1 MTYNKKALGPVISF
15 LVWLLLFGIVC
26 IVGIS
31 NVFAATY
38 PISMTSEV
46 AFYDNSGS
54 SLTSIGTN
62 WMESMQAYYSN
73 NLPTTAGS
81 YGGAI
86 AFNSPIPLL
95 ANHTYALTLT
105 FDNDDIDIALSL
117 KNKIAIGNSISSVK
131 YNYEQGNYYNELV
144 YSNIANKST
153 LQFSFKTASNG
164 NASYIL
170 IPWTTKTNMN
180 KAYYFNQIIIDDL
193 GTTSVTQ
200 DQINSSLNNQTNV
213 INNSITNS
221 ENNIK
226 NSIKDSEDNIKD
238 GIKQGFESCRDS
250 YNLFN
255 LNSNFISNGSIFT
268 TNVSNDNLLVIN
280 STGSSKWHSVRTT
293 LSGFKANTN
302 YSFSISSKSSSLNV
316 PTVIV
321 IFNSKNERLCTL
333 TDKLSC
339 TFNSGEFTS
348 FSFYF
353 YPNYGVDTTE
363 PNTATFSSI
372 MLNEGSSSL
381 PYEEYGQTICSNR
394 IDDTNKKL
402 DEQNKTSKGI
412 LGKLK
417 DLLSYINPF
426 SDNFF
431 VYKLIELL
439 IDALKSLFIPK
450 DGFFMDW
457 WNDFKSYM
465 NLKLGFLTKPID
477 IFISFISGYLNLSD
491 SNIIINIPD
500 ITVPNFEDHIIIHS
514 QSFNWKELLQSKTSL
529 NNLWQLYLD
538 FIDVFLIFNFIGLCE
553 SVYAR
558 IFGGDT
564 SNYEYYTVDDSY
576 YYDNSTGEVSGA
588 SKHSER
594 TTFRKKVR

>member
-15 LVWLLLFGIVC
+15 LVWLLLLGIVC
-26 IVGIS
+26 IVGIT

-62 WMESMQAYYSN
+62 WQESMQAYYSN

-144 YSNIANKST
+144 YSNVDNKST

-226 NSIKDSEDNIKD
+226 NSIKDTEDNIIDSNKETQNVIKD
-238 GIKQGFESCRDS
+238 QFNTCRDS
-250 YNLFN
+250 YNLLPTTERNSTTSGVEYTASNNVITIKGTATSNVGLSINTGNPITLKPGTYTFTVFGNANNVNFN
-255 LNSNFISNGSIFT
+255 LNFYDSN
-268 TNVSNDNLLVIN
+268 N
-280 STGSSKWHSVRTT
+280 SFWQTDAGSSTFVLTQES
-293 LSGFKANTN
+293 
-302 YSFSISSKSSSLNV
+302 
-316 PTVIV
+316 
-321 IFNSKNERLCTL
+321 TL
-333 TDKLSC
+333 TFYSYI
-339 TFNSGEFTS
+339 NTS
-348 FSFYF
+348 STYDVS
-353 YPNYGVDTTE
+353 YQVQLVKGNVE
-363 PNTATFSSI
+363 K
-372 MLNEGSSSL
+372 

-402 DEQNKTSKGI
+402 DEQNNTSKGI

-594 TTFRKKVR
+594 TTFRKKVK

>member
-144 YSNIANKST
+144 YSNVANKST

-170 IPWTTKTNMN
+170 VPWTTKTNMN

-200 DQINSSLNNQTNV
+200 DQINSSLNNQTTE
-213 INNSITNS
+213 INTSITNS

-226 NSIKDSEDNIKD
+226 GSIKDSENNIKD
-238 GIKQGFESCRDS
+238 GIKEGFESCRVS
-250 YNLFN
+250 YNLSSLVNYTVN
-255 LNSNFISNGSIFT
+255 LTNSYYIDKLLLNNFENNMTYTLSFDITSNVEPFIVSIGLGDTYYRKDIPNATFFGNKNGHLSFT
-268 TNVSNDNLLVIN
+268 FTVNDSSYLNLWIRIPRYSSLLNVSANVSN
-280 STGSSKWHSVRTT
+280 
-293 LSGFKANTN
+293 
-302 YSFSISSKSSSLNV
+302 
-316 PTVIV
+316 
-321 IFNSKNERLCTL
+321 
-333 TDKLSC
+333 
-339 TFNSGEFTS
+339 
-348 FSFYF
+348 
-353 YPNYGVDTTE
+353 
-363 PNTATFSSI
+363 I
-372 MLNEGSSSL
+372 MLVKGNVEK

-402 DEQNKTSKGI
+402 DEQNNTSKGI

-594 TTFRKKVR
+594 TTYRKKVK

>member
-26 IVGIS
+26 IVGIT
-31 NVFAATY
+31 NVFAASY

-62 WMESMQAYYSN
+62 WQESMQAYYSN

-144 YSNIANKST
+144 YSNVANKST

-170 IPWTTKTNMN
+170 IPWTTKSNMN
-180 KAYYFNQIIIDDL
+180 KVYYFNQIIIDDL
-193 GTTSVTQ
+193 GTTGVTQ
-200 DQINSSLNNQTNV
+200 DQINSSLNNQTNE
-213 INNSITNS
+213 INNSISNS

-226 NSIKDSEDNIKD
+226 GAIKDTEDNIKD
-238 GIKQGFESCRDS
+238 GIKEGFESCRDS
-250 YNLFN
+250 YNILQLTPTVSGIAN
-255 LNSNFISNGSIFT
+255 IKSDGSIVLDGTISQAYSITIARYNYTSGDYYF
-268 TNVSNDNLLVIN
+268 SFN
-280 STGSSKWHSVRTT
+280 STGDLNGTYFVFRYSDTYYLFNNDQT
-293 LSGFKANTN
+293 FNLSQN
-302 YSFSISSKSSSLNV
+302 YSSYISLVIMPGTYNNV
-316 PTVIV
+316 VIKPM
-321 IFNSKNERLCTL
+321 IEKGTI
-333 TDKLSC
+333 KH
-339 TFNSGEFTS
+339 S
-348 FSFYF
+348 F
-353 YPNYGVDTTE
+353 E
-363 PNTATFSSI
+363 P
-372 MLNEGSSSL
+372 
-381 PYEEYGQTICSNR
+381 YGQTICSNR

-402 DEQNKTSKGI
+402 DEQNNTSKGI

-553 SVYAR
+553 GVYAR

-594 TTFRKKVR
+594 TTFRKKVK

>member
-26 IVGIS
+26 IVGIT

-62 WMESMQAYYSN
+62 WQESMQAYYSN

-180 KAYYFNQIIIDDL
+180 KVYYFNQIIIDDL

-200 DQINSSLNNQTNV
+200 DQINSSLNNQTNE
-213 INNSITNS
+213 INNSIINS

-226 NSIKDSEDNIKD
+226 NSIKDTEDNIKD
-238 GIKQGFESCRDS
+238 GIKEGFETCRDS
-250 YNLFN
+250 YNILQLTPTVSGIAN
-255 LNSNFISNGSIFT
+255 IKSDGSIVLDGTISQAYSITITRYSYTSGDYYF
-268 TNVSNDNLLVIN
+268 SFN
-280 STGSSKWHSVRTT
+280 STGDLNGTYFVFRYSDTYYLFNNDQT
-293 LSGFKANTN
+293 FNLSQN
-302 YSFSISSKSSSLNV
+302 YSSYMSLVIMPGTYNNV
-316 PTVIV
+316 VIKPM
-321 IFNSKNERLCTL
+321 IEKGTI
-333 TDKLSC
+333 KH
-339 TFNSGEFTS
+339 S
-348 FSFYF
+348 F
-353 YPNYGVDTTE
+353 E
-363 PNTATFSSI
+363 P
-372 MLNEGSSSL
+372 
-381 PYEEYGQTICSNR
+381 YGQTICSNR

-402 DEQNKTSKGI
+402 DEQNNTSKGI

-594 TTFRKKVR
+594 TTYRKKVK

>member
-15 LVWLLLFGIVC
+15 LVWLLLLGIVC
-26 IVGIS
+26 IVGIT

-62 WMESMQAYYSN
+62 WQESMQAYYSN

-144 YSNIANKST
+144 YSNVANKST

-180 KAYYFNQIIIDDL
+180 KVYYFNQIIIDDL

-221 ENNIK
+221 ETNIK
-226 NSIKDSEDNIKD
+226 NEIKNTEDNIKD
-238 GIKQGFESCRDS
+238 GIKEGFESCRDS
-250 YNLFN
+250 YNL
-255 LNSNFISNGSIFT
+255 LNVNSKLTFKGFISYNLSLSSDTYTLSLTSIDST
-268 TNVSNDNLLVIN
+268 DDNDKLVIIYYDN
-280 STGSSKWHSVRTT
+280 NQKQKYIYLSNTNKTSTFTVDSSINKISFYSSK
-293 LSGFKANTN
+293 N
-302 YSFSISSKSSSLNV
+302 YDFSSS
-316 PTVIV
+316 T
-321 IFNSKNERLCTL
+321 T
-333 TDKLSC
+333 T
-339 TFNSGEFTS
+339 TFNNLMLQKGSVVTSYEKYGEKVCT
-348 FSFYF
+348 
-353 YPNYGVDTTE
+353 
-363 PNTATFSSI
+363 
-372 MLNEGSSSL
+372 
-381 PYEEYGQTICSNR
+381 NR

-402 DEQNKTSKGI
+402 DEQNETSKGI

-450 DGFFMDW
+450 DGFFMGW

-594 TTFRKKVR
+594 TTFRKKVK

>member
-26 IVGIS
+26 IVGIT

-62 WMESMQAYYSN
+62 WQESMQAYYSN

-180 KAYYFNQIIIDDL
+180 KVYYFNQIIIDDL

-226 NSIKDSEDNIKD
+226 NSIKDTEDNIKD
-238 GIKQGFESCRDS
+238 GIKEGFETCRDS
-250 YNLFN
+250 YNILQLTPTVSGIAN
-255 LNSNFISNGSIFT
+255 IKSDGSIVLDGTISQAYSITITRYSYTSGDYYF
-268 TNVSNDNLLVIN
+268 SFN
-280 STGSSKWHSVRTT
+280 STGDLNGTYFVFRYSDTYYLFNNDQT
-293 LSGFKANTN
+293 FNLSQN
-302 YSFSISSKSSSLNV
+302 YSSYMSLVIMPGTYSNV
-316 PTVIV
+316 VIKPM
-321 IFNSKNERLCTL
+321 IEKGT
-333 TDKLSC
+333 TKH
-339 TFNSGEFTS
+339 S
-348 FSFYF
+348 F
-353 YPNYGVDTTE
+353 E
-363 PNTATFSSI
+363 P
-372 MLNEGSSSL
+372 
-381 PYEEYGQTICSNR
+381 YGQTICSNR

-402 DEQNKTSKGI
+402 DEQNNTSKGI

-594 TTFRKKVR
+594 TTYRKKVK

>member
-26 IVGIS
+26 IVGIT

-144 YSNIANKST
+144 YSNVANKST

-170 IPWTTKTNMN
+170 VPWTTKTNMN

-200 DQINSSLNNQTNV
+200 DQINSSLNNQTTE
-213 INNSITNS
+213 INTSITNS

-226 NSIKDSEDNIKD
+226 GSIKDSENNIKD
-238 GIKQGFESCRDS
+238 GIKEGFETCRDS
-250 YNLFN
+250 YNILQ
-255 LNSNFISNGSIFT
+255 LAPTVSGITTVKSDGSIVLDGTITQAYSVTIAKYSYTSGDYYF
-268 TNVSNDNLLVIN
+268 SFN
-280 STGSSKWHSVRTT
+280 STGDLNGSYFVFR
-293 LSGFKANTN
+293 
-302 YSFSISSKSSSLNV
+302 YSDTYYLFY
-316 PTVIV
+316 
-321 IFNSKNERLCTL
+321 
-333 TDKLSC
+333 DDQ
-339 TFNSGEFTS
+339 TFNLSQNYNSYISLVLYPGTYSNVVIKPMVEKGTIKHS
-348 FSFYF
+348 F
-353 YPNYGVDTTE
+353 E
-363 PNTATFSSI
+363 P
-372 MLNEGSSSL
+372 
-381 PYEEYGQTICSNR
+381 YGQSICSNR

-402 DEQNKTSKGI
+402 DEQNNTSKGI

>member
-1 MTYNKKALGPVISF
+1 MTYNNKSIGPIVSF
-15 LVWLLLFGIVC
+15 LVWLLLFGLVC
-26 IVGIS
+26 IVGIT

-62 WMESMQAYYSN
+62 WQESMQAYYSN

-144 YSNIANKST
+144 YSNVANKST

-170 IPWTTKTNMN
+170 IPWTTKSNMN
-180 KAYYFNQIIIDDL
+180 KVYYFNQIIIDDL

-200 DQINSSLNNQTNV
+200 DQINSSLNNQTNE
-213 INNSITNS
+213 INSSIINS
-221 ENNIK
+221 ETNIK
-226 NSIKDSEDNIKD
+226 NEIKNTEDNIKD
-238 GIKQGFESCRDS
+238 GIKEGFESCRDS
-250 YNLFN
+250 YNLINYNILLNGSLGTSSIFMAN
-255 LNSNFISNGSIFT
+255 LELKAGTYTISLTPSLPEDYGYIYIGTNGSIATNIRDKKTFT
-268 TNVSNDNLLVIN
+268 IN
-280 STGSSKWHSVRTT
+280 SSQLVPFRFVRRVGTY
-293 LSGFKANTN
+293 N
-302 YSFSISSKSSSLNV
+302 
-316 PTVIV
+316 
-321 IFNSKNERLCTL
+321 NE
-333 TDKLSC
+333 
-339 TFNSGEFTS
+339 TFN
-348 FSFYF
+348 
-353 YPNYGVDTTE
+353 V
-363 PNTATFSSI
+363 
-372 MLNEGSSSL
+372 MLQEGSIATS
-381 PYEEYGQTICSNR
+381 YEEYGKQVCKNR

-402 DEQNKTSKGI
+402 DEQNETSKGI

-594 TTFRKKVR
+594 TTFRKKVK

>member
-15 LVWLLLFGIVC
+15 LVWLLLLGIVC
-26 IVGIS
+26 IVGIT

-62 WMESMQAYYSN
+62 WQESMQAYYSN

-144 YSNIANKST
+144 YSNVANKST

-170 IPWTTKTNMN
+170 VPWTTKTNMN
-180 KAYYFNQIIIDDL
+180 KVYYFNQIIIDDL

-200 DQINSSLNNQTNV
+200 DQINSSLNNQTTE
-213 INNSITNS
+213 INTSITNS

-226 NSIKDSEDNIKD
+226 GSIKDSENNIKD
-238 GIKQGFESCRDS
+238 GIKEGFESCRDS
-250 YNLFN
+250 YNL
-255 LNSNFISNGSIFT
+255 LNYKIAYGASS
-268 TNVSNDNLLVIN
+268 TNVSFLEN
-280 STGSSKWHSVRTT
+280 
-293 LSGFKANTN
+293 GFNVDGRFAAVVVVEGLKINTN
-302 YSFSISSKSSSLNV
+302 YYLQYITENIVGNTKYVLVFPHGDTSGSLKSFGSG
-316 PTVIV
+316 TGG
-321 IFNSKNERLCTL
+321 
-333 TDKLSC
+333 
-339 TFNSGEFTS
+339 TFNTGSNTSIDIWFYSGVGS
-348 FSFYF
+348 PGNVNFS
-353 YPNYGVDTTE
+353 N
-363 PNTATFSSI
+363 I
-372 MLNEGSSSL
+372 MLNEGTTSKS
-381 PYEEYGQTICSNR
+381 YEEYGQTICSNR

-402 DEQNKTSKGI
+402 DEQNNTSKGI

-594 TTFRKKVR
+594 TTFRKKVK

>member
-26 IVGIS
+26 IVGIT

-62 WMESMQAYYSN
+62 WQESMQAYYSN

-180 KAYYFNQIIIDDL
+180 KVYYFNQIIIDDL

-226 NSIKDSEDNIKD
+226 NSIKDTEDNIKD
-238 GIKQGFESCRDS
+238 GIKEGFETCRDS
-250 YNLFN
+250 YNLSSLVNYTVN
-255 LNSNFISNGSIFT
+255 LTNSYYIDKLLLNNFENNMTYTLSFDITSNVEPFIVSIGLGDTYYRKDIPNATFFGNKNGHLSFT
-268 TNVSNDNLLVIN
+268 FTVNDSSYLNLWIRIPRYSSLSNVSANVSN
-280 STGSSKWHSVRTT
+280 
-293 LSGFKANTN
+293 
-302 YSFSISSKSSSLNV
+302 
-316 PTVIV
+316 
-321 IFNSKNERLCTL
+321 
-333 TDKLSC
+333 
-339 TFNSGEFTS
+339 
-348 FSFYF
+348 
-353 YPNYGVDTTE
+353 
-363 PNTATFSSI
+363 I
-372 MLNEGSSSL
+372 MLVKGNVEK

-412 LGKLK
+412 LGKIKELFNWLTNK
-417 DLLSYINPF
+417 DDADVSSAGNVAGWLPAGPVDSLITLPLTFLQNVNSSLSKTCSPLSVTLPYVKENVEIPCLNTIFNQITGLPSFWNWVGTIASVVILFRYLLAFYDYF
-426 SDNFF
+426 D
-431 VYKLIELL
+431 KLTTMK
-439 IDALKSLFIPK
+439 A
-450 DGFFMDW
+450 
-457 WNDFKSYM
+457 N
-465 NLKLGFLTKPID
+465 
-477 IFISFISGYLNLSD
+477 FISD
-491 SNIIINIPD
+491 
-500 ITVPNFEDHIIIHS
+500 
-514 QSFNWKELLQSKTSL
+514 W
-529 NNLWQLYLD
+529 
-538 FIDVFLIFNFIGLCE
+538 
-553 SVYAR
+553 
-558 IFGGDT
+558 GGI
-564 SNYEYYTVDDSY
+564 
-576 YYDNSTGEVSGA
+576 
-588 SKHSER
+588 
-594 TTFRKKVR
+594 

>member
-1 MTYNKKALGPVISF
+1 MTYNKKSISPVITF
-15 LVWLLLFGIVC
+15 ILWLIGIAIIC
-26 IVGIS
+26 IIGIS

-62 WMESMQAYYSN
+62 WQEGMQAYYSN

-144 YSNIANKST
+144 YSNVANKST

-170 IPWTTKTNMN
+170 VPWTTKTNMN

-200 DQINSSLNNQTNV
+200 DQINSSLNNQTNE

-221 ENNIK
+221 ESNIK
-226 NSIKDSEDNIKD
+226 NEIKNTEDNIKD
-238 GIKQGFESCRDS
+238 GIKEGFESCRDS
-250 YNLFN
+250 YNILQLTPTVSGIAN
-255 LNSNFISNGSIFT
+255 IKSDGSIVLDGTISQAYSITITRYSYTSGDYYF
-268 TNVSNDNLLVIN
+268 SFN
-280 STGSSKWHSVRTT
+280 STGDLNGTYFVFRYSDTYYLFNNDQT
-293 LSGFKANTN
+293 FNLSQN
-302 YSFSISSKSSSLNV
+302 YSSYMSLVIMPGTYNNV
-316 PTVIV
+316 VIKPM
-321 IFNSKNERLCTL
+321 IEKGTI
-333 TDKLSC
+333 KH
-339 TFNSGEFTS
+339 S
-348 FSFYF
+348 F
-353 YPNYGVDTTE
+353 E
-363 PNTATFSSI
+363 P
-372 MLNEGSSSL
+372 
-381 PYEEYGQTICSNR
+381 YGQTICSNR

-402 DEQNKTSKGI
+402 DEQINTSKGI

-465 NLKLGFLTKPID
+465 NLKLGLLTKPID

-594 TTFRKKVR
+594 TTFRKKVK